1 MIVLCFSDTTA
12 YCALDGH
19 RAGGD
24 CCDQCSYSSRCSR
37 RDRGG
42 APEPRGPVTHRL
54 PHCCQPVPGRALQP
68 AARLSGQLLLSI
80 PPSNVKLFLVLPY
93 KTSLNFLSSQNKAG
107 LTHEELCVAVEMLSA
122 VSVLNEV
129 LDTKDSVAIIEQLSD
144 SPLGFSGLDADNL
157 QRYSDT
163 TD

>member
-1 MIVLCFSDTTA
+1 MDTEQEAIVAINAAIRRGVPEETVEELLNPEAQLPIVYHTAASLYQAELFS
-12 YCALDGH
+12 LQLGS
-19 RAGGD
+19 
-24 CCDQCSYSSRCSR
+24 QVSSFT
-37 RDRGG
+37 
-42 APEPRGPVTHRL
+42 PN
-54 PHCCQPVPGRALQP
+54 
-68 AARLSGQLLLSI
+68 
-80 PPSNVKLFLVLPY
+80 PPPPLFLVHHY
-93 KTSLNFLSSQNKAG
+93 KTSFNFISPQNKAG

>member
-1 MIVLCFSDTTA
+1 M
-12 YCALDGH
+12 
-19 RAGGD
+19 
-24 CCDQCSYSSRCSR
+24 
-37 RDRGG
+37 
-42 APEPRGPVTHRL
+42 
-54 PHCCQPVPGRALQP
+54 
-68 AARLSGQLLLSI
+68 
-80 PPSNVKLFLVLPY
+80 
-93 KTSLNFLSSQNKAG
+93 
-107 LTHEELCVAVEMLSA
+107 EMLSA